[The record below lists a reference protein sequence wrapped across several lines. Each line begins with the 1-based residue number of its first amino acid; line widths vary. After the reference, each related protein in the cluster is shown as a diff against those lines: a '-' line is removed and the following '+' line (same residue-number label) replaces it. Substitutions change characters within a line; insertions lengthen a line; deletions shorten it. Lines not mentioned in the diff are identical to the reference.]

1 MISEALLQEF
11 DEEIKKTRKTLERVP
26 DKNDF
31 APHAKS
37 MKLGRLASHVAELG
51 GFGLSV
57 LTTPELD
64 FSKGSYKPLPF
75 ESAAQLVKVLD
86 EGAAKVRVALMS
98 TSDAVWSEPWKLSF
112 QGKPI
117 FEGN

>member
-26 DKNDF
+26 DKADF

-51 GFGLSV
+51 GIWAFR
-57 LTTPELD
+57 LD
-64 FSKGSYKPLPF
+64 HTGIGFF
-75 ESAAQLVKVLD
+75 
-86 EGAAKVRVALMS
+86 
-98 TSDAVWSEPWKLSF
+98 
-112 QGKPI
+112 
-117 FEGN
+117 